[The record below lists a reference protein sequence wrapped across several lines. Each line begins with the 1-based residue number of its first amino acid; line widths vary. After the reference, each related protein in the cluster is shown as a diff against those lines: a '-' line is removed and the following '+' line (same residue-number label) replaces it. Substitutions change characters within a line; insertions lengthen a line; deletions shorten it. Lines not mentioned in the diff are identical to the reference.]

1 MNPLRELVSL
11 EEKHFLKEKKLL
23 LIGAQLLN
31 QFRLLSSDHN
41 NNNDLS
47 ILSSLIWQALTYLLI
62 KVSIK
67 FYVEVQKRDLEKS

>member
-47 ILSSLIWQALTYLLI
+47 ILSSLI
-62 KVSIK
+62 
-67 FYVEVQKRDLEKS
+67 